1 MFSAFHWFH
10 WGCLGPC
17 PLPAKSDV
25 VSTVGQVFPCG
36 LVNSVAPFY
45 DLPACL
51 GYKLSFCH
59 FLPFSSEDK
68 SCECKDRPDAE
79 ESDGAEDDASY
90 VQQEPLAAD
99 PAASGRVRQQ
109 SWRCGGTTSNT
120 GQHQAT
126 AATDN
131 DTSSPVEI

>member
-1 MFSAFHWFH
+1 MPACLPFLLVLHHFLYYALLFSAFRWFH
-10 WGCLGPC
+10 WGCFGPN

-51 GYKLSFCH
+51 GCKLSFCH

-68 SCECKDRPDAE
+68 SGECKDRPDAE
-79 ESDGAEDDASY
+79 ESDGAEDDTSY

-99 PAASGRVRQQ
+99 PAASG
-109 SWRCGGTTSNT
+109 
-120 GQHQAT
+120 
-126 AATDN
+126 
-131 DTSSPVEI
+131 